1 MNGPTH
7 VIMESEDGKRVSG
20 QVRDNGTFFVPM
32 TSPVNHIVPMHQA
45 RVKHVEM
52 PRVENKAV
60 TLTKYL
66 R

>member
-7 VIMESEDGKRVSG
+7 VIMESQDGKRVSG
-20 QVRDNGTFFVPM
+20 QVRDHSTFFVHM
-32 TSPVNHIVPMHQA
+32 KSPASHIVPMHQA

-60 TLTKYL
+60 TLDKY
-66 R
+66 RR